1 MMTNKILI
9 LFLGITIIF
18 GGCNYLESEEFL
30 HEVDDVNNTFET
42 RKDLR
47 ENWTAC
53 FGSIPIN
60 ANYYHSNLFGMADE
74 FYPGLDDY
82 ASLSFGR
89 GLYSA
94 DKLVGATNVWG
105 SAYLGIRRCNI
116 FMVNAPNC
124 EDEAL
129 ELNELDE
136 YINDI
141 RFVRVFLH
149 SLLFEHYGPIV
160 IADRTIDYSK
170 GNYETNRLSI
180 DKSVEWMVSE
190 LDELI
195 SLLPEQSDLI
205 QENFGRPTKATAMAT
220 KAKILLL
227 QASPLF
233 NGNPDYTSFVNPE
246 GEQLFPP
253 TVDLEKWR
261 SAADA
266 YKEIIDLGK
275 YDLYTVPA
283 NDGYATIP
291 LGDFVGNDVAY
302 PNGPAGIDPYRSYK
316 GLFTGGDDYWNEEV
330 IWQLPMDTQLLTA
343 IGWPRSTR
351 DSDQFAS
358 NAFAPRQKLVDAFY
372 MNNGQ
377 SISEATTLYNDI
389 SLATTGDDLY
399 IKGVESE
406 LELPIQTNFL
416 AAANASAPVPARV
429 LNREARFYAIIGFT
443 GRGYQYNGDNPY
455 YYANF
460 SALQP
465 DGYIQTNRPS
475 TRTGYSFVKWLADED
490 TYPRN
495 GKAKQYPYFRMAE
508 VFLGY
513 AEALNEY
520 DPGNAEILTYLNR
533 VRFRA
538 GLPGVAETD
547 QSLVRAII
555 KQERHIEF
563 AGEVKRYTDM
573 RRWKDAAN
581 PRTDQNGNTIGFGGS
596 VRGQNYL
603 ATDGQ
608 FYDRFKIDSYTFRL
622 NQYFLPLPYA
632 EVANHWGT
640 IQQNPG
646 W

>member
-1 MMTNKILI
+1 M
-9 LFLGITIIF
+9 LFVGITIILS
-18 GGCNYLESEEFL
+18 GCEYLESEEYL
-30 HEVDDVNNTFET
+30 HQVDDINNTYET
-42 RKDLR
+42 RADLR
-47 ENWTAC
+47 ENWAGC
-53 FGSIPIN
+53 FGTIPIN
-60 ANYYHSNLFGMADE
+60 TNYENSYLFGMADE
-74 FYPGLDDY
+74 FYPGLDAY
-82 ASLSFGR
+82 RSLAFGR

-94 DKLVGATNVWG
+94 DRLIEGTNLWG
-105 SAYLGIRRCNI
+105 SAYQGIRRCNI
-116 FMVNAPNC
+116 FMTNAPLC
-124 EDEAL
+124 KDELLADG
-129 ELNELDE
+129 EVDE

-160 IADRTIDYSK
+160 IADHTVNYAE
-170 GNYETNRLSI
+170 GNYQTDRLSI

-195 SLLPEQSDLI
+195 DVLPEQSEFL
-205 QENFGRPTKATAMAT
+205 QENLGRPTKATAMAT
-220 KAKILLL
+220 KAKLLLL

-233 NGNPDYTSFVNPE
+233 NGNSDYTSFVNPS

-253 TVDLEKWR
+253 TVDVEKWKN
-261 SAADA
+261 AADA
-266 YKEIIDLGK
+266 YKAIIDLGT
-275 YDLYTVPA
+275 YDLHTVPA
-283 NDGYATIP
+283 NDDFVTIP

-330 IWQLPMDTQLLTA
+330 IWQLPMDTDGLTA
-343 IGWPRSTR
+343 IGWPRSQQQ
-351 DSDQFAS
+351 SDQFKS
-358 NAFAPRQKLVDAFY
+358 NSFAPRQKLVDAFY

-377 SISEATTLYNDI
+377 TISEATTLYNDI
-389 SLATTGDDLY
+389 AFATAGDDLY
-399 IKGVESE
+399 IKGVESAE
-406 LELPIQTNFL
+406 EIPIQTNFL
-416 AAANASAPVPARV
+416 AAANASAPAPSRV

-443 GRGYQYNGDNPY
+443 GRGYKQNNSVPY
-455 YYANF
+455 YYANYA
-460 SALQP
+460 ALQI

-475 TRTGYSFVKWLADED
+475 TRTGYSFVKWIDDKD

-508 VFLGY
+508 VYLGY
-513 AEALNEY
+513 AEALNEHN
-520 DPGNAEILTYLNR
+520 PGNADILTYLNR

-538 GLPGVAETD
+538 GLPGVTETD
-547 QSLVRAII
+547 QVLLREII
-555 KQERHIEF
+555 KKERQIEF

-581 PRTDQNGNTIGFGGS
+581 ARTDENGNTIGFGGA
-596 VRGQNYL
+596 VRGQNYF
-603 ATDGQ
+603 ATDAG
-608 FYDRFKIDSYTFRL
+608 FYDRFKVDSYTFKL
-622 NQYFLPLPYA
+622 SQYFLPLPYV